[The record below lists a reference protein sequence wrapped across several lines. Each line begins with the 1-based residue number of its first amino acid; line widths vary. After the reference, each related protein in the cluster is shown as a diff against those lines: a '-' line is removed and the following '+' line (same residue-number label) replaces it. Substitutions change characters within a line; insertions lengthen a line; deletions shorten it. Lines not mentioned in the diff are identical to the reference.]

1 MGAEMVNLTPTP
13 LQRRGTWLLNYPIMF
28 PDKNFSPQQVAAII
42 CFPVGLLAA
51 IPLFFYEKN
60 IFPALTVFILVSL
73 VAYIFINYM
82 IRRFIYRKIKIIYK
96 LIYQTKASKRE
107 EFYYKNILPQKSI
120 EEVSDDVEQW
130 AVQRKEEIEILRKN
144 EDFRKEFLLNL
155 SHELKTPIFAIQG
168 YVDTLLNGAL
178 NNPEVNIKFLSNAS
192 KNIDRLVNLVDDL
205 DEITKL
211 ESGEQLLYTQNF
223 VIQDII
229 KEVFESLS
237 IKADE
242 KKIKC
247 FIKKGC
253 ELPLTVFGDKE
264 KIRQVVINLTD
275 NAIKYGKQNGNIEGS
290 AYKIDGKKILVEISD
305 NGHGIADEHLP
316 RIFERFYR
324 TDLARTRKVGGSGLG
339 LSIAK
344 HIIEA
349 HAETIHVR
357 SKTDVGTTFGF
368 TLPSARTST

>member
-1 MGAEMVNLTPTP
+1 MLPV
-13 LQRRGTWLLNYPIMF
+13 
-28 PDKNFSPQQVAAII
+28 KNFSPQQVAAVI
-42 CFPVGLLAA
+42 CFPLGLIAA
-51 IPLFFYEKN
+51 IAVYFYGAG
-60 IFPALTVFILVSL
+60 ILPALILFILLSLASYVFI
-73 VAYIFINYM
+73 YFM
-82 IRRFIYRKIKIIYK
+82 IQRFVYRKIKIIYK

-120 EEVSDDVEQW
+120 EEVSEDVEQW
-130 AVQRKEEIEILRKN
+130 AVQRKEEIEILQKN

-178 NNPEVNIKFLSNAS
+178 HNPEVNIKFLGNAS

-211 ESGEQLLYTQNF
+211 ESGEQLLYKQNF
-223 VIQDII
+223 IVQDLI

-253 ELPLTVFGDKE
+253 ELPLTVFADKE
-264 KIRQVVINLTD
+264 RIRQVLINLTD
-275 NAIKYGKQNGNIEGS
+275 NAIKYGKQNGIIEGS
-290 AYKIDGKKILVEISD
+290 AYKIDGKKILAEISD
-305 NGHGIADEHLP
+305 DGHGIAEEHLP

-324 TDLARTRKVGGSGLG
+324 TDLARTRKIGGSGLG

-344 HIIEA
+344 HIVEA
-349 HAETIHVR
+349 HDETIHAR

-368 TLPSARTST
+368 TLPSARTL

>member
-1 MGAEMVNLTPTP
+1 
-13 LQRRGTWLLNYPIMF
+13 
-28 PDKNFSPQQVAAII
+28 
-42 CFPVGLLAA
+42 
-51 IPLFFYEKN
+51 
-60 IFPALTVFILVSL
+60 
-73 VAYIFINYM
+73 
-82 IRRFIYRKIKIIYK
+82 KIKIIYK

-120 EEVSDDVEQW
+120 EEVSEDVEQW

-178 NNPEVNIKFLSNAS
+178 DNPEVNMKFLGNAS

-211 ESGEQLLYTQNF
+211 ESGEQLLYKQNF
-223 VIQDII
+223 IVQDII

-242 KKIKC
+242 KRIKC

-264 KIRQVVINLTD
+264 KIRQVLINLTD
-275 NAIKYGKQNGNIEGS
+275 NAIKYGKQNGTIEGS

-305 NGHGIADEHLP
+305 DGHGIAEEHLP

-349 HAETIHVR
+349 HGETIHAR

-368 TLPSARTST
+368 TLPSARTV

>member
-1 MGAEMVNLTPTP
+1 
-13 LQRRGTWLLNYPIMF
+13 MF
-28 PDKNFSPQQVAAII
+28 PDKNFSPRQVALAI
-42 CFPVGLLAA
+42 CFPVGLISGLTVY
-51 IPLFFYEKN
+51 FYERN
-60 IFPALTVFILVSL
+60 YLPALIVFIAIVLLS
-73 VAYIFINYM
+73 YIFIYLM
-82 IRRFIYRKIKIIYK
+82 IQRFVYRKIKIIYK

-130 AVQRKEEIEILRKN
+130 AVQRKEEIEALRKN

-178 NNPEVNIKFLSNAS
+178 NNPDVNTKFLNNTS

-211 ESGEQLLYTQNF
+211 ESGEQLLYKQNF
-223 VIQDII
+223 IIQDLF
-229 KEVFESLS
+229 KEVCESLS

-253 ELPLTVFGDKE
+253 ELPLTVFADKE
-264 KIRQVVINLTD
+264 KIRQVLINLID
-275 NAIKYGKQNGNIEGS
+275 NAIKYGKQNGTIEGS
-290 AYKIDGKKILVEISD
+290 AYKIDGKTILVEISD
-305 NGHGIADEHLP
+305 DGHGISEEHLP

-324 TDLARTRKVGGSGLG
+324 TDLARTRKIGGSGLG

-349 HAETIHVR
+349 HSETIHAR
-357 SKTDVGTTFGF
+357 SKIDVGTTFGF
-368 TLPSARTST
+368 TLPSART

>member
-1 MGAEMVNLTPTP
+1 
-13 LQRRGTWLLNYPIMF
+13 MF
-28 PDKNFSPQQVAAII
+28 PAKNFSPQQVAAII
-42 CFPVGLLAA
+42 CFPIGLLIGAA
-51 IPLFFYEKN
+51 VYFYGAG
-60 IFPALTVFILVSL
+60 ILPALIFFVLLSLISYFIIYDTVKHFV
-73 VAYIFINYM
+73 
-82 IRRFIYRKIKIIYK
+82 YRKIKLIYK

-107 EFYYKNILPQKSI
+107 EFYYKHILPQKTI
-120 EEVSDDVEQW
+120 EEVSEDVEQW
-130 AVQRKEEIEILRKN
+130 AVQRKEEIEMLRKN
-144 EDFRKEFLLNL
+144 EVFRKEFLLNL

-178 NNPEVNIKFLSNAS
+178 DNPEVNLKFLGNAS

-211 ESGEQLLYTQNF
+211 ESGEQLLYKQNF
-223 VIQDII
+223 IVQDLI
-229 KEVFESLS
+229 KKVFESLS

-242 KKIKC
+242 KKIKS

-253 ELPLTVFGDKE
+253 ELPLTVFADKE
-264 KIRQVVINLTD
+264 KIRQVLINLTD
-275 NAIKYGKQNGNIEGS
+275 NAIKYGQQNGTIEGS

-305 NGHGIADEHLP
+305 DGHGIAEEHLP

-349 HAETIHVR
+349 HDETIHAR

-368 TLPSARTST
+368 TLPSARTM

>member
-1 MGAEMVNLTPTP
+1 
-13 LQRRGTWLLNYPIMF
+13 MF
-28 PDKNFSPQQVAAII
+28 PVKNFSPQQ
-42 CFPVGLLAA
+42 LAA
-51 IPLFFYEKN
+51 ITCFPIGLLGGMAVYFYGAGAL
-60 IFPALTVFILVSL
+60 PALVLFILLSL
-73 VAYIFINYM
+73 VSYTFIYFM
-82 IRRFIYRKIKIIYK
+82 IERFVYRKIKIIYK

-120 EEVSDDVEQW
+120 EEVSEDVEQW

-178 NNPEVNIKFLSNAS
+178 DNPEVNIKFLTNAS

-211 ESGEQLLYTQNF
+211 ESGEQLLYKQNF
-223 VIQDII
+223 TAQDLI

-253 ELPLTVFGDKE
+253 ELPLTVFADKE
-264 KIRQVVINLTD
+264 KIRQVLINLTD
-275 NAIKYGKQNGNIEGS
+275 NAIKYGKQNGTIEGS

-305 NGHGIADEHLP
+305 DGHGITDEHLP

-324 TDLARTRKVGGSGLG
+324 TDLARARKVGGSGLG

-344 HIIEA
+344 HIVEA
-349 HAETIHVR
+349 HYETIHVR

-368 TLPSARTST
+368 TLPSARTI